1 MRTAVTIFL
10 AAWWLTVSGG
20 HCQSEET
27 RTESSG
33 ITLEN
38 KHVTYRIS
46 SDGRNDG
53 FVCRRS
59 RKQYCARPG
68 EQPFLT
74 LKKDGVLHEPT
85 SCDFAD
91 GEISVEFSKARV
103 TVVIKVVTKDHYFVF
118 EIESVSDPQVE
129 EIWLANLEVIASKYV
144 SVMSGVATDGEF
156 AACLRALNLQVRGQ
170 ISERPAVL
178 AGTSYREY
186 GLAGAK
192 IALVGCPQTELR
204 GVLKEV
210 VRNEGLPY
218 SPLGGPWALDA
229 EENRGSY
236 LFAFVTE
243 KNVDEWIR
251 LAKLGGMTHI
261 HLNGWFKS
269 LGHYQPRETA
279 FPNGLD
285 GLKAT
290 IDKIHAAGLKAGMH
304 TLTGCIHAHDPWI
317 TPVPDK
323 RLATDA
329 TFTLAA
335 PLDTTAT
342 SMVTEEPPGDLDTVW
357 GYGSR
362 GNVIRVGD
370 ELIQYSGLSQKPPY
384 GFTGCKRGAL
394 GTLAD
399 AHETGAAVGH
409 LFVRWSY
416 FHPDEKTTL
425 VDDIADAIAHAYD
438 TCGFDM
444 IYMDGVTEDVHGGWH
459 GAARI
464 RRTIYEK
471 INRRVLVEASCWDYH
486 SWPFHSRLGAW
497 DHPKH
502 GLKRFIDLHC
512 RLWEPDI
519 DGRVTQRYVESTLLP
534 TQLGWWV
541 IFGPTRDHRGELPDE
556 FEYLCSKALG
566 HDSPVSFQGIQ
577 ADRPPL
583 NARRDEYL
591 AMAGRYERLRLAN
604 YFSEPVKARL
614 RQEGDE
620 FRLVES
626 SKGVWQFLPT
636 DYHVHK
642 VTGTDDGSRTWTVTN
657 RFGSQL
663 VKLRIEALY
672 SVEPYDSEDA
682 VILADFSSKDEFPNR
697 DAASGITHELMPKK
711 GTGPICR
718 NGPEGAS
725 HKLDLSPFS
734 PSDEQVKIGKQSGR
748 YSAKS
753 TADSRSGAWVK
764 AGKTFAPE
772 ANIDHCDAF
781 GVWIHGDGK
790 GELLNLQLTN
800 ARQRSTVYDEHYVTV
815 DFKGWRYCEFLL
827 RERDA
832 HGHIQYVWP
841 YGGHSTIYRRGLQR
855 KYIEQLNLYFNDLPP
870 QESVTCYLGP
880 IKALRTKKVTLR
892 NPTVEIDGRRIAF
905 PATLDGGSYLEFES
919 ESDCRLYDESG
930 KLIGRIEPQG
940 ERPLLAAGENQVTWN
955 CQSPQGY
962 RARANVTVVSHGEL
976 FGGKRP

>member
-1 MRTAVTIFL
+1 MRATAVAIAL
-10 AAWWLTVSGG
+10 AAWWLTVSYGYS
-20 HCQSEET
+20 QTLVTPEE
-27 RTESSG
+27 SG
-33 ITLEN
+33 DITLEN
-38 KHVTYRIS
+38 EYVTYRIS
-46 SDGRNDG
+46 ADGKNVG
-53 FVCRRS
+53 FVCRRTG
-59 RKQYCARPG
+59 KQYCAQPG
-68 EQPFLT
+68 ERPFIVV
-74 LKKDGVLHEPT
+74 KKDGVLHEPT
-85 SCDFAD
+85 SCHYAD
-91 GEISVEFSKARV
+91 GRITVEFPKAGV
-103 TVVIKVVTKDHYFVF
+103 TVVTKVATKEHYFVF

-129 EIWLANLEVIASKYV
+129 EVCLTNLEVTLSKYV
-144 SVMSGVATDGEF
+144 SVMSGVATDGQF

-170 ISERPAVL
+170 ISEQPASL

-186 GLAGAK
+186 GLVGAK
-192 IALVGCPQTELR
+192 ISLVGCSHTELR

-210 VRNEGLPY
+210 IREEGLPH
-218 SPLGGPWALDA
+218 SAQGGPWALDA
-229 EENRGSY
+229 EDNRGSY

-251 LAKLGGMTHI
+251 LAKLAGLTHI

-269 LGHYQPRETA
+269 LGHYQPNETA

-329 TFTLAA
+329 DFTVAA
-335 PLDTTAT
+335 GLEDTAT
-342 SMVTEEPPGDLDTVW
+342 SVITAEPPGDLDTVW

-362 GNVIRVGD
+362 GNVLRVGD
-370 ELIQYSGLSQKPPY
+370 ELIKYSGLSRQPPY
-384 GFTGCKRGAL
+384 GFTGCERGAL
-394 GTLAD
+394 GTRAD
-399 AHETGAAVGH
+399 SHEKGASVGH

-425 VDDIADAIAHAYD
+425 VDDIAEAIAQVYD

-464 RRTIYEK
+464 RRAIYEK
-471 INRRVLVEASCWDYH
+471 IKRPVLVEASCWDYH

-502 GLKRFIDLHC
+502 GLKRFVDLHC

-519 DGRVTQRYVESTLLP
+519 DGRVTQRHIQSTLLP

-541 IFGPTRDHRGELPDE
+541 IFGPTRDHRGEFPGE

-577 ADRPPL
+577 ADHPPL

-604 YFSEPVKARL
+604 YFSDSVKARL

-626 SKGVWQFLPT
+626 SPGEWQFIPT

-642 VTGTDDGSRTWTVTN
+642 VTGMDDGSGTWTVNN
-657 RFGSQL
+657 RFGPQP
-663 VKLRIEALY
+663 VKLRIKALY
-672 SVEPYDSEDA
+672 SVEPYDNEDA
-682 VILADFSSKDEFPNR
+682 VVLADFNSKDEFVNR
-697 DAASGITHELMPKK
+697 AAASEVTHRL
-711 GTGPICR
+711 T
-718 NGPEGAS
+718 
-725 HKLDLSPFS
+725 
-734 PSDEQVKIGKQSGR
+734 PSDEQVKIGQQSGR
-748 YSAKS
+748 YSATSK
-753 TADSRSGAWVK
+753 AESRRGTWALV
-764 AGKTFAPE
+764 GKKFLPE
-772 ANIDHCDAF
+772 ANIEHCDAF

-800 ARQRSTVYDEHYVTV
+800 ARQRSLVYDEHYVTV
-815 DFKGWRYCEFLL
+815 DFHGWQYCEFLL

-832 HGHIQYVWP
+832 HGHIRHVWP

-855 KYIEQLNLYFNDLPP
+855 KYIDRLNLYYNDLPP
-870 QESVTCYLGP
+870 KETVTCYLSP
-880 IKALRTKKVTLR
+880 IKALRTKKVMLR
-892 NPTVEIDGRRIAF
+892 NPTVEIGSRRIIF
-905 PATLDGGSYLEFES
+905 PTALESGSYLEFES
-919 ESDCRLYDESG
+919 ESECRLYDER
-930 KLIGRIEPQG
+930 GRLVGQIQPRG
-940 ERPLLAAGENQVTWN
+940 ESPLLVSGENRVTWS
-955 CQSPQGY
+955 CQSPPGY
-962 RARANVTVVSHGEL
+962 RARANLALISQGGL